1 VANGINLAPLSEKAS
16 VKLLEE
22 IEAQMKA
29 VIQLSFKLQKHA
41 KKTTMTGMLQSLY
54 LRLGGLIISNLR
66 TLKLVEDVNLA
77 MTSSNV
83 DGVYGLLGVGRGGQQ
98 DSTPDVGNI
107 PNTTVP
113 APIAMKQRKVD
124 LGTLNIV
131 VAFRV
136 ERLIV
141 LSNILS

>member
-1 VANGINLAPLSEKAS
+1 
-16 VKLLEE
+16 
-22 IEAQMKA
+22 
-29 VIQLSFKLQKHA
+29 
-41 KKTTMTGMLQSLY
+41 
-54 LRLGGLIISNLR
+54 
-66 TLKLVEDVNLA
+66 